1 MTFCRGLSEGIA
13 RTRRVISAGT
23 SWGSTRDASRD
34 SVCRD
39 AGQVDLNGSVAEKV
53 KSSRLTDELL

>member
-1 MTFCRGLSEGIA
+1 MTFCRGFSEGIA

-39 AGQVDLNGSVAEKV
+39 AGQVYPNGSVAEKV